1 MYYTHHGTN
10 TPLLTCKD
18 RKKIWTICKSFHIFF
33 VKFVNNFSLMTTDNN
48 PRCAVLGYGS
58 WATAIVKTLT
68 VNHHHV
74 DWLVLNDEILQSL
87 HDRSRNSKYL
97 PWCYIDKEFM
107 TPSNDINAVVRDA
120 DMVFL
125 AMPSAFLEKFLKP
138 LTESLENKIVVS
150 AVKGIIP
157 GDYLTI
163 VEHMNRYYDVPME
176 NLAVVTGPS
185 HAEEVG
191 QCQLSYLTV
200 ASESSTTAERVRG
213 VLANDFFRCSLSND
227 VLGVE
232 AAAIMKNVY
241 ALAVGI
247 AVGLRYGDNFLAVLI
262 AGCAA
267 EMKRFIDE
275 AVPINQRDINAA
287 AYMGDLLVTCY
298 SPLSRNRRFGTLL
311 GKGCSVKSALN
322 EMTMIAE
329 GYYAA
334 ECIRRSSMRRNIDMP
349 IADMVWEVLYNNTSA
364 REAMN
369 NLLQILR

>member
-1 MYYTHHGTN
+1 MDINN
-10 TPLLTCKD
+10 T
-18 RKKIWTICKSFHIFF
+18 
-33 VKFVNNFSLMTTDNN
+33 

-74 DWLVLNDEILQSL
+74 DWLVLNDEIHESLQM
-87 HDRSRNSKYL
+87 RSRNPKYL
-97 PWCYIDKEFM
+97 PWCYIDQEFI
-107 TPSNDINAVVRDA
+107 TPSNDINAVVRNA
-120 DMVFL
+120 DIVIL
-125 AMPSAFLEKFLKP
+125 AMPSAFFKKFLEP
-138 LTESLENKIVVS
+138 LTESLANKIVVS

-200 ASESSTTAERVRG
+200 ASESTNTAESVRN
-213 VLANDFFRCSLSND
+213 VLANDFFRCSVSND

-232 AAAIMKNVY
+232 AAAIMKNIY
-241 ALAVGI
+241 ALAVGM

-262 AGCAA
+262 AGCSA

-275 AVPINQRDINAA
+275 AVPLENRDINAA

-298 SPLSRNRRFGTLL
+298 SPLSRNRRLGTLL

-322 EMTMIAE
+322 EMTMVAE

-349 IADMVWEVLYNNTSA
+349 IADKVWEVLYEGASA
-364 REAMN
+364 RDAMQA
-369 NLLQILR
+369 LTQILR

>member
-1 MYYTHHGTN
+1 MDTN
-10 TPLLTCKD
+10 NK
-18 RKKIWTICKSFHIFF
+18 
-33 VKFVNNFSLMTTDNN
+33 

-74 DWLVLNDEILQSL
+74 DWLVLNEEISESL
-87 HDRSRNSKYL
+87 KMRSRNPKYL
-97 PWCYIDKEFM
+97 PWCYIDQEFI
-107 TPSNDINAVVRDA
+107 TPSNDINAVVRNA
-120 DMVFL
+120 DIVIL
-125 AMPSAFLEKFLKP
+125 AMPSAFFKKFLEP
-138 LTESLENKIVVS
+138 LTEDLSNKIVVS

-163 VEHMNRYYDVPME
+163 VEHMNRYYDIPME

-200 ASESSTTAERVRG
+200 ASESRETAERVRN

-232 AAAIMKNVY
+232 AAAIMKNIY
-241 ALAVGI
+241 ALAVGM

-267 EMKRFIDE
+267 EMKRFIDQ
-275 AVPINQRDINAA
+275 AVPLEGRDINAA

-298 SPLSRNRRFGTLL
+298 SPLSRNRRLGTLL
-311 GKGCSVKSALN
+311 GKGCSVRSALN

-334 ECIRRSSMRRNIDMP
+334 DCIRQSSMRRNIDMP
-349 IADMVWEVLYNNTSA
+349 IADKVWEVLYEGASA
-364 REAMN
+364 RDAMQA
-369 NLLQILR
+369 LTQILR

>member
-1 MYYTHHGTN
+1 MDT
-10 TPLLTCKD
+10 
-18 RKKIWTICKSFHIFF
+18 KKSPK
-33 VKFVNNFSLMTTDNN
+33 
-48 PRCAVLGYGS
+48 CAVLGYGS

-74 DWLVLNDEILQSL
+74 DWLVLNDDIRESL
-87 HDRSRNSKYL
+87 LTRSRNPKYL
-97 PWCYIDKEFM
+97 PWCYLDREFF
-107 TPSNDINAVVRDA
+107 TPSSDINEVVRDA
-120 DMVFL
+120 DIVIL
-125 AMPSAFLEKFLKP
+125 AMPSAFLKKFLDP
-138 LTESLENKIVVS
+138 LTVSLEDKIVVS

-163 VEHMNRYYDVPME
+163 IEHMNRFYDVPMQ

-191 QCQLSYLTV
+191 QCQLSYLTI
-200 ASESSTTAERVRG
+200 ASEDNNTAEIVRE
-213 VLANDFFRCSLSND
+213 VLSNEYFRCSISND

-232 AAAIMKNVY
+232 VAAIMKNVY

-262 AGCAA
+262 SGCAN
-267 EMKRFIDE
+267 EMNNFLN
-275 AVPINQRDINAA
+275 ASVPIGNRNINAA

-298 SPLSRNRRFGTLL
+298 SPLSRNRRLGTLL

-322 EMTMIAE
+322 EMTMVAE

-334 ECIRRSSMRRNIDMP
+334 ECIRRSSMHTGVDMP
-349 IADMVWEVLYNNTSA
+349 IADMVWEVLYNNASA
-364 REAMN
+364 RDAM
-369 NLLQILR
+369 LALTKILK

>member
-1 MYYTHHGTN
+1 MDINN
-10 TPLLTCKD
+10 T
-18 RKKIWTICKSFHIFF
+18 
-33 VKFVNNFSLMTTDNN
+33 

-74 DWLVLNDEILQSL
+74 DWLVLNDEIRESLQM
-87 HDRSRNSKYL
+87 RSRNPNYL
-97 PWCYIDKEFM
+97 PWCYIDQEFI
-107 TPSNDINAVVRDA
+107 TPSNDINAVVRNA
-120 DMVFL
+120 DIVIL
-125 AMPSAFLEKFLKP
+125 AMPSAFFKKFLEP
-138 LTESLENKIVVS
+138 LTESLANKIVVS

-200 ASESSTTAERVRG
+200 ASESTYTAESVRN
-213 VLANDFFRCSLSND
+213 VLANDFFRCSVSND

-232 AAAIMKNVY
+232 AAAIMKNIY
-241 ALAVGI
+241 ALAVGM

-262 AGCAA
+262 AGCSA

-275 AVPINQRDINAA
+275 AVPLENRDINAA

-298 SPLSRNRRFGTLL
+298 SPLSRNRRLGTLL

-322 EMTMIAE
+322 EMTMVAE

-349 IADMVWEVLYNNTSA
+349 IADKVWEVLYEGASA
-364 REAMN
+364 RDAMQA
-369 NLLQILR
+369 LTQILR

>member
-1 MYYTHHGTN
+1 MDTN
-10 TPLLTCKD
+10 TK
-18 RKKIWTICKSFHIFF
+18 
-33 VKFVNNFSLMTTDNN
+33 

-74 DWLVLNDEILQSL
+74 DWLVLNDEIRESL
-87 HDRSRNSKYL
+87 KMRSRNPKYL
-97 PWCYIDKEFM
+97 PWCYIDQEFI
-107 TPSNDINAVVRDA
+107 TPSEDINAVVRDA
-120 DMVFL
+120 DIVIL
-125 AMPSAFLEKFLKP
+125 AMPSAFFKRFLEP
-138 LTESLENKIVVS
+138 LTESLADKIVVS

-163 VEHMNRYYDVPME
+163 VEHMNRYFDVPME

-200 ASESSTTAERVRG
+200 ASESKETAERVRD
-213 VLANDFFRCSLSND
+213 VLANDFFRCSISND

-232 AAAIMKNVY
+232 AAAIMKNIY
-241 ALAVGI
+241 ALAVGM

-262 AGCAA
+262 AGCSA

-275 AVPINQRDINAA
+275 AVPLENRDINAA

-298 SPLSRNRRFGTLL
+298 SPLSRNRRLGTLL

-334 ECIRRSSMRRNIDMP
+334 DCIRQSSMRRNIDMP
-349 IADMVWEVLYNNTSA
+349 IADKVWEVLYEGASA
-364 REAMN
+364 RDAMQS
-369 NLLQILR
+369 LTQILR

>member
-1 MYYTHHGTN
+1 MDTN
-10 TPLLTCKD
+10 TK
-18 RKKIWTICKSFHIFF
+18 
-33 VKFVNNFSLMTTDNN
+33 

-74 DWLVLNDEILQSL
+74 DWLVLNDEIRESL
-87 HDRSRNSKYL
+87 KMRSRNPKYL
-97 PWCYIDKEFM
+97 PWCYIDQEFI
-107 TPSNDINAVVRDA
+107 TPSEDINAVVRDA
-120 DMVFL
+120 DIVIL
-125 AMPSAFLEKFLKP
+125 AMPSAFFKKFLEP
-138 LTESLENKIVVS
+138 LTESLADKIVVS

-163 VEHMNRYYDVPME
+163 VEHMNRYFDVPME

-200 ASESSTTAERVRG
+200 ASESKETAERVRD
-213 VLANDFFRCSLSND
+213 VLANDFFRCSISND

-232 AAAIMKNVY
+232 AAAIMKNIY
-241 ALAVGI
+241 ALAVGM

-262 AGCAA
+262 AGCSA

-275 AVPINQRDINAA
+275 AVPLENRDINAA

-298 SPLSRNRRFGTLL
+298 SPLSRNRRLGTLL

-334 ECIRRSSMRRNIDMP
+334 DCIRQSSMRRNIDMP
-349 IADMVWEVLYNNTSA
+349 IADKVWEVLYEGASA
-364 REAMN
+364 RDAMQS
-369 NLLQILR
+369 LTQILR

>member
-1 MYYTHHGTN
+1 MNTN
-10 TPLLTCKD
+10 NT
-18 RKKIWTICKSFHIFF
+18 
-33 VKFVNNFSLMTTDNN
+33 

-74 DWLVLNDEILQSL
+74 DWLVLNEDIRESL
-87 HDRSRNSKYL
+87 KMRSRNPKYL
-97 PWCYIDKEFM
+97 PWCYIDQEFI
-107 TPSNDINAVVRDA
+107 TPSDDINAVVRNA
-120 DMVFL
+120 DIVIL
-125 AMPSAFLEKFLKP
+125 AMPSAFFKKFLEP
-138 LTESLENKIVVS
+138 LTESLANKIVVS

-200 ASESSTTAERVRG
+200 ASESAETAESVRS
-213 VLANDFFRCSLSND
+213 VLANDFFRCSVSND

-232 AAAIMKNVY
+232 AAAIMKNIY
-241 ALAVGI
+241 ALAVGM

-262 AGCAA
+262 AGCSA

-275 AVPINQRDINAA
+275 AVPLDNRDINAA

-298 SPLSRNRRFGTLL
+298 SPLSRNRRLGTLL

-322 EMTMIAE
+322 EMSMVAE

-349 IADMVWEVLYNNTSA
+349 IADKVWEVLYEGASA
-364 REAMN
+364 RDAMQA
-369 NLLQILR
+369 LTQILR

>member
-1 MYYTHHGTN
+1 MDTN
-10 TPLLTCKD
+10 TK
-18 RKKIWTICKSFHIFF
+18 
-33 VKFVNNFSLMTTDNN
+33 

-74 DWLVLNDEILQSL
+74 DWLVLNDEIRESL
-87 HDRSRNSKYL
+87 KMRSRNPKYL
-97 PWCYIDKEFM
+97 PWCYIDQEFM

-120 DMVFL
+120 DIVIL
-125 AMPSAFLEKFLKP
+125 AMPSAFFKKFLEP
-138 LTESLENKIVVS
+138 LTESLADKIVVS

-163 VEHMNRYYDVPME
+163 VEHVNRYYNVPMH
-176 NLAVVTGPS
+176 NMCVVTGPS

-200 ASESSTTAERVRG
+200 ASESKETAERVRE
-213 VLANDFFRCSLSND
+213 VLANDFFRCSVSND

-232 AAAIMKNVY
+232 AAAIMKNIY
-241 ALAVGI
+241 ALAVGM

-262 AGCAA
+262 AGCSA

-275 AVPINQRDINAA
+275 AVPLADRDINAA

-298 SPLSRNRRFGTLL
+298 SPLSRNRRLGTLL

-334 ECIRRSSMRRNIDMP
+334 DCIRQSSMRRNIDMP
-349 IADMVWEVLYNNTSA
+349 IADKVWEVLYEGASA
-364 REAMN
+364 RDAMQS
-369 NLLQILR
+369 LTQILR

>member
-1 MYYTHHGTN
+1 MDTN
-10 TPLLTCKD
+10 N
-18 RKKIWTICKSFHIFF
+18 R
-33 VKFVNNFSLMTTDNN
+33 

-74 DWLVLNDEILQSL
+74 DWLVLNEEIRESL
-87 HDRSRNSKYL
+87 KMRSRNPKYL
-97 PWCYIDKEFM
+97 PWCYIDQEFI
-107 TPSNDINAVVRDA
+107 TPSDDINAVVRDA
-120 DMVFL
+120 DIVIL
-125 AMPSAFLEKFLKP
+125 AMPSAFFKKFLEP
-138 LTESLENKIVVS
+138 LTESLAEKIVVS

-200 ASESSTTAERVRG
+200 ASESAETAEQVRE
-213 VLANDFFRCSLSND
+213 VLANDFFRCSVSND

-232 AAAIMKNVY
+232 AAAIMKNIY
-241 ALAVGI
+241 ALAVGM

-262 AGCAA
+262 AGCSA

-275 AVPINQRDINAA
+275 AVPLANRDINAA

-298 SPLSRNRRFGTLL
+298 SPLSRNRRLGTLL

-322 EMTMIAE
+322 EMTMVAE

-334 ECIRRSSMRRNIDMP
+334 ECIRRSSMRRNIEMP
-349 IADMVWEVLYNNTSA
+349 IADKVWEVLYEGASA
-364 REAMN
+364 RDAMQA
-369 NLLQILR
+369 LTQVLR

>member
-1 MYYTHHGTN
+1 MDTN
-10 TPLLTCKD
+10 TK
-18 RKKIWTICKSFHIFF
+18 
-33 VKFVNNFSLMTTDNN
+33 

-74 DWLVLNDEILQSL
+74 DWLVLNEEIRESLQM
-87 HDRSRNSKYL
+87 RSRNPKYL
-97 PWCYIDKEFM
+97 PWCYIDQEFI
-107 TPSNDINAVVRDA
+107 TPSDDINAVVRDA
-120 DMVFL
+120 EIVIL
-125 AMPSAFLEKFLKP
+125 AMPSAFFKKFLEP
-138 LTESLENKIVVS
+138 LSESLANKIVVS

-200 ASESSTTAERVRG
+200 ASESSTTAERVRN
-213 VLANDFFRCSLSND
+213 VLANDFFRCSVSND

-232 AAAIMKNVY
+232 AAAIMKNIY
-241 ALAVGI
+241 ALAVGM

-262 AGCAA
+262 AGCSA

-275 AVPINQRDINAA
+275 AVPVANRDINAA

-298 SPLSRNRRFGTLL
+298 SPLSRNRRLGTLL

-334 ECIRRSSMRRNIDMP
+334 DCIRQSSMRRNIDMP
-349 IADMVWEVLYNNTSA
+349 IADKVWEVLYEGASA
-364 REAMN
+364 RDAMQA
-369 NLLQILR
+369 LTQILR

>member
-1 MYYTHHGTN
+1 MKINN
-10 TPLLTCKD
+10 T
-18 RKKIWTICKSFHIFF
+18 
-33 VKFVNNFSLMTTDNN
+33 

-74 DWLVLNDEILQSL
+74 DWLVLNEEIRESLQM
-87 HDRSRNSKYL
+87 RSRNPKYL
-97 PWCYIDKEFM
+97 PWCYIDQEFI
-107 TPSNDINAVVRDA
+107 TPSDDINAVVRDA
-120 DMVFL
+120 EIVIL
-125 AMPSAFLEKFLKP
+125 AMPSAFFKKFLEP
-138 LTESLENKIVVS
+138 LSESLANKIVVS

-200 ASESSTTAERVRG
+200 ASESLTTAERVRN
-213 VLANDFFRCSLSND
+213 VLANDFFRCSVSND

-232 AAAIMKNVY
+232 AAAIMKNIY
-241 ALAVGI
+241 ALAVGM

-262 AGCAA
+262 AGCSA

-275 AVPINQRDINAA
+275 AVPVANRDINAA

-298 SPLSRNRRFGTLL
+298 SPLSRNRRLGTLL

-322 EMTMIAE
+322 EMTMVAE

-349 IADMVWEVLYNNTSA
+349 IADKVWEVLYEGASA
-364 REAMN
+364 RDAMQA
-369 NLLQILR
+369 LTQILR

>member
-1 MYYTHHGTN
+1 MDINN
-10 TPLLTCKD
+10 T
-18 RKKIWTICKSFHIFF
+18 
-33 VKFVNNFSLMTTDNN
+33 

-74 DWLVLNDEILQSL
+74 DWLVLNDEIRESLQM
-87 HDRSRNSKYL
+87 RSRNPKYL
-97 PWCYIDKEFM
+97 PWCYIDQEFI
-107 TPSNDINAVVRDA
+107 TPSNDINAVVRNA
-120 DMVFL
+120 DIVIL
-125 AMPSAFLEKFLKP
+125 AMPSAFFKKFLEP
-138 LTESLENKIVVS
+138 LTESLANKIVVS

-200 ASESSTTAERVRG
+200 ASESTNTAESVRN
-213 VLANDFFRCSLSND
+213 VLANDFFRCSVSND

-232 AAAIMKNVY
+232 AAAIMKNIY
-241 ALAVGI
+241 ALAVGM

-262 AGCAA
+262 AGCSA

-275 AVPINQRDINAA
+275 AVPLENRDINAA

-298 SPLSRNRRFGTLL
+298 SPLSRNRRLGTLL

-322 EMTMIAE
+322 EMTMVAE

-349 IADMVWEVLYNNTSA
+349 IADKVWEVLYEGASA
-364 REAMN
+364 RDAMQA
-369 NLLQILR
+369 LTQILR

>member
-1 MYYTHHGTN
+1 MDTN
-10 TPLLTCKD
+10 N
-18 RKKIWTICKSFHIFF
+18 R
-33 VKFVNNFSLMTTDNN
+33 

-74 DWLVLNDEILQSL
+74 DWLVLNEEIRESL
-87 HDRSRNSKYL
+87 KMRSRNPKYL
-97 PWCYIDKEFM
+97 PWCYIDQEFI
-107 TPSNDINAVVRDA
+107 TPSDDINAVVRDA
-120 DMVFL
+120 DIVIL
-125 AMPSAFLEKFLKP
+125 AMPSAFFKKFLEP
-138 LTESLENKIVVS
+138 LTESLAEKIVVS

-200 ASESSTTAERVRG
+200 ASESAETAEQVRK
-213 VLANDFFRCSLSND
+213 VLANDFFRCSVSND

-232 AAAIMKNVY
+232 AAAIMKNIY
-241 ALAVGI
+241 ALAVGM

-262 AGCAA
+262 AGCSA

-275 AVPINQRDINAA
+275 AVPLANRDINAA

-298 SPLSRNRRFGTLL
+298 SPLSRNRRLGTLL

-322 EMTMIAE
+322 EMTMVAE

-334 ECIRRSSMRRNIDMP
+334 ECIRRSSMRRNIEMP
-349 IADMVWEVLYNNTSA
+349 IADKVWEVLYEGASA
-364 REAMN
+364 RDAMQA
-369 NLLQILR
+369 LTQILR

>member
-1 MYYTHHGTN
+1 MITN
-10 TPLLTCKD
+10 NT
-18 RKKIWTICKSFHIFF
+18 
-33 VKFVNNFSLMTTDNN
+33 

-74 DWLVLNDEILQSL
+74 DWLVLNDEIRESLQMRSL
-87 HDRSRNSKYL
+87 NSKYL
-97 PWCYIDKEFM
+97 PWCYINQEYI
-107 TPSNDINAVVRDA
+107 TPSNDINAVVRNA
-120 DMVFL
+120 DIVIL
-125 AMPSAFLEKFLKP
+125 AMPSAFFKKFLEP
-138 LTESLENKIVVS
+138 LTESLADKIVVS

-200 ASESSTTAERVRG
+200 ASESQTTAESVRS
-213 VLANDFFRCSLSND
+213 VLANDFFRCSVSND

-232 AAAIMKNVY
+232 AAAIMKNIY
-241 ALAVGI
+241 ALAVGM

-262 AGCAA
+262 AGCSA

-275 AVPINQRDINAA
+275 AVPMTNRDINTA

-298 SPLSRNRRFGTLL
+298 SPLSRNRRLGTLL

-322 EMTMIAE
+322 EMTMVAE

-334 ECIRRSSMRRNIDMP
+334 ECIRRSSMRRNIEMP
-349 IADMVWEVLYNNTSA
+349 SADKVWEVLYEGASA
-364 REAMN
+364 RDAMQA
-369 NLLQILR
+369 LTQILR

>member
-1 MYYTHHGTN
+1 MKINN
-10 TPLLTCKD
+10 T
-18 RKKIWTICKSFHIFF
+18 
-33 VKFVNNFSLMTTDNN
+33 

-74 DWLVLNDEILQSL
+74 DWLVLNEEIRESLQM
-87 HDRSRNSKYL
+87 RSRNPKYL
-97 PWCYIDKEFM
+97 PWCYIDQEFI
-107 TPSNDINAVVRDA
+107 TPSDDINAVVRDA
-120 DMVFL
+120 EIVIL
-125 AMPSAFLEKFLKP
+125 AMPSAFFKKFLEP
-138 LTESLENKIVVS
+138 LSESLANKIVVS

-200 ASESSTTAERVRG
+200 ASESLTTAERVRN
-213 VLANDFFRCSLSND
+213 VLANDFFRCSVSND

-232 AAAIMKNVY
+232 AAAIMKNIY
-241 ALAVGI
+241 ALAVGM

-262 AGCAA
+262 AGCSA

-275 AVPINQRDINAA
+275 AVPVANRDINAA

-298 SPLSRNRRFGTLL
+298 SPLSRNRRLGTLL

-322 EMTMIAE
+322 EMTMVAE

-334 ECIRRSSMRRNIDMP
+334 DCIRQSSMRRNIDMP
-349 IADMVWEVLYNNTSA
+349 IADKVWEVLYEGASA
-364 REAMN
+364 RDAMQA
-369 NLLQILR
+369 LTQILH

>member
-1 MYYTHHGTN
+1 MDTN
-10 TPLLTCKD
+10 TK
-18 RKKIWTICKSFHIFF
+18 
-33 VKFVNNFSLMTTDNN
+33 

-74 DWLVLNDEILQSL
+74 DWLVLNDEIRESL
-87 HDRSRNSKYL
+87 KMRSRNPKYL
-97 PWCYIDKEFM
+97 PWCYIDQEFI
-107 TPSNDINAVVRDA
+107 TPSEDINAVVRDA
-120 DMVFL
+120 DIVIL
-125 AMPSAFLEKFLKP
+125 AMPSAFFKRFLEP
-138 LTESLENKIVVS
+138 VTESLADKIVVS

-163 VEHMNRYYDVPME
+163 VEHMNRYFDVPME

-200 ASESSTTAERVRG
+200 ASESKETAERVRD
-213 VLANDFFRCSLSND
+213 VLANDFFRCSISND

-232 AAAIMKNVY
+232 AAAIMKNIY
-241 ALAVGI
+241 ALAVGM

-262 AGCAA
+262 AGCSA

-275 AVPINQRDINAA
+275 AVPLENRDINAA

-298 SPLSRNRRFGTLL
+298 SPLSRNRRLGTLL

-334 ECIRRSSMRRNIDMP
+334 DCIRQSSMRRNIDMP
-349 IADMVWEVLYNNTSA
+349 IADKVWEVLYEGASA
-364 REAMN
+364 RDAMQS
-369 NLLQILR
+369 LTQILR

>member
-1 MYYTHHGTN
+1 MDTN
-10 TPLLTCKD
+10 N
-18 RKKIWTICKSFHIFF
+18 S
-33 VKFVNNFSLMTTDNN
+33 

-74 DWLVLNDEILQSL
+74 DWLVLNEEIRESL
-87 HDRSRNSKYL
+87 KMRSRNPKYL
-97 PWCYIDKEFM
+97 PWCYIDQEFI
-107 TPSNDINAVVRDA
+107 TPSDDINAVVRDA
-120 DMVFL
+120 DIVIL
-125 AMPSAFLEKFLKP
+125 AMPSAFFKKFLEP
-138 LTESLENKIVVS
+138 LTESLAEKIVVS

-200 ASESSTTAERVRG
+200 ASESAETAEQVRN
-213 VLANDFFRCSLSND
+213 VLANDFFRCSVSND

-232 AAAIMKNVY
+232 AAAIMKNIY
-241 ALAVGI
+241 ALAVGM

-262 AGCAA
+262 AGCSA

-275 AVPINQRDINAA
+275 AVPLANRDINAA

-298 SPLSRNRRFGTLL
+298 SPLSRNRRLGTLL

-322 EMTMIAE
+322 EMTMVAE

-334 ECIRRSSMRRNIDMP
+334 ECIRRSSMRRNIEMP
-349 IADMVWEVLYNNTSA
+349 IADKVWEVLYEGASA
-364 REAMN
+364 RDAMQA
-369 NLLQILR
+369 LTQILR

>member
-1 MYYTHHGTN
+1 MNTN
-10 TPLLTCKD
+10 NT
-18 RKKIWTICKSFHIFF
+18 
-33 VKFVNNFSLMTTDNN
+33 

-74 DWLVLNDEILQSL
+74 DWLVLNEDIRESL
-87 HDRSRNSKYL
+87 KMRSRNPKYL
-97 PWCYIDKEFM
+97 PWCYIDQEFI
-107 TPSNDINAVVRDA
+107 TPSDDINAVVRNA
-120 DMVFL
+120 DIVIL
-125 AMPSAFLEKFLKP
+125 AMPSAFFKKFLEP
-138 LTESLENKIVVS
+138 LTESLANKIVVS

-200 ASESSTTAERVRG
+200 ASESAETAESVRS
-213 VLANDFFRCSLSND
+213 VLANDFFRCSVSND

-232 AAAIMKNVY
+232 AAAIMKNIY
-241 ALAVGI
+241 ALAVGM

-262 AGCAA
+262 AGCSA

-275 AVPINQRDINAA
+275 AVPLDNSDINAA
-287 AYMGDLLVTCY
+287 AYMGELLVTCY
-298 SPLSRNRRFGTLL
+298 SPLSRNRRLGTLL

-322 EMTMIAE
+322 EMTMVAE

-349 IADMVWEVLYNNTSA
+349 IADKVWEVLYEGASA
-364 REAMN
+364 RDAMQA
-369 NLLQILR
+369 LTQILR

>member
-1 MYYTHHGTN
+1 MDTN
-10 TPLLTCKD
+10 TK
-18 RKKIWTICKSFHIFF
+18 
-33 VKFVNNFSLMTTDNN
+33 

-74 DWLVLNDEILQSL
+74 DWLVLNEEIRESLQM
-87 HDRSRNSKYL
+87 RSRNPKYL
-97 PWCYIDKEFM
+97 PWCYIDQEFI
-107 TPSNDINAVVRDA
+107 TPSDDINAVVRDA
-120 DMVFL
+120 EIVIL
-125 AMPSAFLEKFLKP
+125 AMPSAFFKKFLEP
-138 LTESLENKIVVS
+138 LSESLANKIVVS

-200 ASESSTTAERVRG
+200 ASESSTTAERVRN
-213 VLANDFFRCSLSND
+213 VLANDFFRCSVSND

-232 AAAIMKNVY
+232 AAAIMKNIY
-241 ALAVGI
+241 ALAVGM

-262 AGCAA
+262 AGCSA

-275 AVPINQRDINAA
+275 AVPVANRDINAA

-298 SPLSRNRRFGTLL
+298 SPLSRNRRLGTLL

-334 ECIRRSSMRRNIDMP
+334 DCIRQSSMRRNIDMP
-349 IADMVWEVLYNNTSA
+349 IADKVWEVLYEGASA
-364 REAMN
+364 RDAMQS
-369 NLLQILR
+369 LTQILR

>member
-1 MYYTHHGTN
+1 MDTN
-10 TPLLTCKD
+10 TK
-18 RKKIWTICKSFHIFF
+18 
-33 VKFVNNFSLMTTDNN
+33 

-74 DWLVLNDEILQSL
+74 DWLVLNDEIRESL
-87 HDRSRNSKYL
+87 KMRSRNPKYL
-97 PWCYIDKEFM
+97 PWCYIDQEFI
-107 TPSNDINAVVRDA
+107 TPSEDINAVVRDA
-120 DMVFL
+120 DIVIL
-125 AMPSAFLEKFLKP
+125 AMPSAFFKRFLEP
-138 LTESLENKIVVS
+138 LTESLANKIVVS

-163 VEHMNRYYDVPME
+163 VEHMNRYFDVPME

-200 ASESSTTAERVRG
+200 ASESKETAETVRD
-213 VLANDFFRCSLSND
+213 VLANDFFRCSISND

-232 AAAIMKNVY
+232 AAAIMKNIY
-241 ALAVGI
+241 ALAVGM

-262 AGCAA
+262 AGCSA

-275 AVPINQRDINAA
+275 AVPLENRDINAA

-298 SPLSRNRRFGTLL
+298 SPLSRNRRLGTLL

-334 ECIRRSSMRRNIDMP
+334 DCIRQSSMRRNIDMP
-349 IADMVWEVLYNNTSA
+349 IADKVWEVLYEGASA
-364 REAMN
+364 RDAMQS
-369 NLLQILR
+369 LTQILR

>member
-1 MYYTHHGTN
+1 MDTN
-10 TPLLTCKD
+10 TK
-18 RKKIWTICKSFHIFF
+18 
-33 VKFVNNFSLMTTDNN
+33 

-74 DWLVLNDEILQSL
+74 DWLVLNDEIRESL
-87 HDRSRNSKYL
+87 KMRSRNPKYL
-97 PWCYIDKEFM
+97 PWCYIDQEFM

-120 DMVFL
+120 DIVIL
-125 AMPSAFLEKFLKP
+125 AMPSAFFKKFLEP
-138 LTESLENKIVVS
+138 LTESLSDKIVVS

-163 VEHMNRYYDVPME
+163 VEHMNRYYDIPME

-200 ASESSTTAERVRG
+200 ASESKETAERVRE
-213 VLANDFFRCSLSND
+213 VLANDFFRCSVSND

-232 AAAIMKNVY
+232 AAAIMKNIY
-241 ALAVGI
+241 ALAVGM

-262 AGCAA
+262 AGCSA

-275 AVPINQRDINAA
+275 AVPLENRDINAA

-298 SPLSRNRRFGTLL
+298 SPLSRNRRLGTLL

-334 ECIRRSSMRRNIDMP
+334 DCIRQSSMRRNIDMP
-349 IADMVWEVLYNNTSA
+349 IADKVWEVLYEGASA
-364 REAMN
+364 RDAMQS
-369 NLLQILR
+369 LTQILR

>member
-1 MYYTHHGTN
+1 M
-10 TPLLTCKD
+10 K
-18 RKKIWTICKSFHIFF
+18 
-33 VKFVNNFSLMTTDNN
+33 TDNT

-74 DWLVLNDEILQSL
+74 DWLVLNEEIRESLQM
-87 HDRSRNSKYL
+87 RSRNPKYL
-97 PWCYIDKEFM
+97 PWCYIDQEFI
-107 TPSNDINAVVRDA
+107 TPSDDINAVVRDA
-120 DMVFL
+120 EIVIL
-125 AMPSAFLEKFLKP
+125 AMPSAFFKKFLEP
-138 LTESLENKIVVS
+138 LSESLANKIVVS

-200 ASESSTTAERVRG
+200 ASESLTTAERVRN
-213 VLANDFFRCSLSND
+213 VLANDFFRCSVSND

-232 AAAIMKNVY
+232 AAAIMKNIY
-241 ALAVGI
+241 ALAVGM

-262 AGCAA
+262 AGCSA

-275 AVPINQRDINAA
+275 AVPVANRDINTA

-298 SPLSRNRRFGTLL
+298 SPLSRNRRLGTLL

-322 EMTMIAE
+322 EMTMVAE

-349 IADMVWEVLYNNTSA
+349 IADKVWEVLYEGASA
-364 REAMN
+364 RDAMQS
-369 NLLQILR
+369 LTQILR